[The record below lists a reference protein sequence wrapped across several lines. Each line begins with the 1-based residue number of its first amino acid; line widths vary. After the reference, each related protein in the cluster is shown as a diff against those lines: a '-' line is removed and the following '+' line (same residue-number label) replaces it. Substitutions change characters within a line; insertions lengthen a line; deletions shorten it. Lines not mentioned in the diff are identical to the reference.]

1 MENQNYPE
9 NQHDSSWIDEL
20 LPPPEVGEEIG
31 PDEGAVYAAGL
42 THPADAELER
52 IISETK
58 QMDED
63 MMQEDL
69 LFEPSPAEPSFTEEP
84 ASNTDPFQ
92 EEYLPD
98 EASAEQAQGEEYLPD
113 EPTAIF
119 TEDMMQAYAAAYPEE
134 PEETV
139 QEEPEPT
146 PEPPVRKIR
155 PRRKKGYGLLGIPH
169 ILATVIWLAIT
180 VAIGVS
186 LGRMIWVCAADVL
199 AFGRTESTAT
209 VTITDSDNIET
220 IAAKLKN
227 AGLIKYP
234 GLFELYASVAVDEG
248 EIAKGTYTLSTLYDY
263 HALVKSMNQ
272 YSSFR
277 ETVEVVIPEG
287 YTCAQIFRLLQE
299 KGVCTVEEMEEYAA
313 NGELKD
319 YWFLEG
325 VERGDRYCLE
335 GYLFPDTYE
344 FYVDDSPGRVLSKML
359 GDNVGGFDV
368 RFTDIMEEKLVTI
381 NERLAQMMKKNG
393 YGQDYIEENK
403 VTIREVVIIA
413 SMIEKESTG
422 SDAYDISSVIYNRL
436 TNAKSYPFLNIDATL
451 LYALEGNI
459 DPETGKSKPLTQE
472 DLQMDHPY
480 NTYTQKGLIPG
491 PIANPGTASL
501 LAALDPNDTNYYY
514 YVYDYDAG
522 VHLFAKNQKE
532 HDKNV
537 AKVNADD

>member
-1 MENQNYPE
+1 MENQNHPE

-31 PDEGAVYAAGL
+31 PDESAVYAACL

-52 IISETK
+52 IINEAKAMEVT
-58 QMDED
+58 MEE
-63 MMQEDL
+63 EDL
-69 LFEPSPAEPSFTEEP
+69 LGEVPADSFSSPEDPTPEQNAE
-84 ASNTDPFQ
+84 DPFQ
-92 EEYLPD
+92 EDFLSEETP
-98 EASAEQAQGEEYLPD
+98 AEEFLPD

-119 TEDMMQAYAAAYPEE
+119 TEDMMQAYADAYPPEE
-134 PEETV
+134 P
-139 QEEPEPT
+139 QDEPEDPQPE

-169 ILATVIWLAIT
+169 ILATVVWLAIT

-199 AFGRTESTAT
+199 AFGRTESTAII
-209 VTITDSDNIET
+209 TITDGDNIET

-248 EIAKGTYTLSTLYDY
+248 EIAKGTYTLSSLYDY

-287 YTCAQIFRLLQE
+287 YTCAQTFRLLEE
-299 KGVCTVEEMEEYAA
+299 KGVCTVAELEEYAA
-313 NGELKD
+313 NGKLKD

-344 FYVDDSPGRVLSKML
+344 FYVDDSPGRVLGKML
-359 GDNVGGFDV
+359 GDSVGGFDV
-368 RFTDIMEEKLVTI
+368 RFTDIMEEKLVTL
-381 NERLAQMMKKNG
+381 NERLAAKYKKNG
-393 YGQDYIEENK
+393 YGQDYIDEHK
-403 VTIREVVIIA
+403 ITIREVVIIA

-422 SDAYDISSVIYNRL
+422 ADAYDIGSVIYNRL

-459 DPETGKSKPLTQE
+459 DPETGKPKPLTQE
-472 DLQMDHPY
+472 DLRMDHPY

-522 VHLFAKNQKE
+522 IHLFAKNQKE
-532 HDKNV
+532 HEKNV